1 MIKTKIVCTLG
12 PASNN
17 EDILTELILSG
28 MNVARFNFSHGSYED
43 HKKTLELVKKVSKK
57 LNIPVATM
65 LDTKGPEIRL
75 GKFESK
81 VTLAEGSNFILTTKE
96 VIGNNEKASITYEDL
111 YKDIKLGDT
120 ILLNDGIVELK
131 VLDIKKNHDIHC
143 MVINTG
149 EVSSNKSINLP
160 DVSLG
165 LPSLTDKD
173 ISDIM
178 FAVENKFDFIAAS
191 FVRKAEDIT
200 KIKEILDNNNASNI
214 KIISKIENKEGLQNF
229 DAILKVSDAIMVAR
243 GDLGVEMPME
253 RIPILQKQ
261 FITKCYQAGKPVITA
276 TQMLETMVNN
286 PRPTRAEV
294 SDVANAVIDGTS
306 AIMLSAESAV
316 GKYPCECVK
325 TMVNIASEVE
335 SQIDYWNKFKQRE
348 HEIKNHDKS
357 IINYASCLTA
367 LHMNT
372 KAILAFTLSG
382 ETARLLSRF
391 RPAIPIYAITPNEDV
406 YNQLSLSWGV
416 IPIHIP
422 GIYTIEEAVEVG
434 INKCIDQNLL
444 KKGDLVVISGGY
456 NDTSSSDGYRLNK
469 VLGGILR
476 I

>member
-17 EDILTELILSG
+17 EDMLTQLILNG

-43 HKKTLELVKKVSKK
+43 HKKALELVKKVSKK

-65 LDTKGPEIRL
+65 LDTKGPEVRL
-75 GKFESK
+75 GKFENAMN
-81 VTLAEGSNFILTTKE
+81 LIEGSNFILTTDDI
-96 VIGNNEKASITYEDL
+96 IGNCEKASITYKDL
-111 YKDIKLGDT
+111 YKDVKIGDT
-120 ILLNDGIVELK
+120 ILLNDGLVELK
-131 VLDIKKNHDIHC
+131 VINVKENHDIHC
-143 MVINTG
+143 IVLNTG
-149 EVSSNKSINLP
+149 VVSSNKSINLP

-178 FAVENKFDFIAAS
+178 FAIENKFDFIAAS
-191 FVRKAEDIT
+191 FVRKAQDVL
-200 KIKEILDNNNASNI
+200 KIKEILNNNNASDI
-214 KIISKIENKEGLQNF
+214 KIISKIENKEGLYNF
-229 DAILKVSDAIMVAR
+229 DEILEASDGIMVAR

-276 TQMLETMVNN
+276 TQMLESMVNN

-294 SDVANAVIDGTS
+294 SDVANAIIDGSS

-335 SQIDYWNKFKQRE
+335 SQIDYWNRFKERE
-348 HEIKNHDKS
+348 HEIKNYDKS
-357 IINYASCLTA
+357 IINYSSCLTA

-391 RPAIPIYAITPNEDV
+391 RPAIPIYAITPNENV

-416 IPIHIP
+416 TPIHIP
-422 GIYTIEEAVEVG
+422 GVYTIEEAVDVG

-444 KKGDLVVISGGY
+444 QKDDLVVISGGY